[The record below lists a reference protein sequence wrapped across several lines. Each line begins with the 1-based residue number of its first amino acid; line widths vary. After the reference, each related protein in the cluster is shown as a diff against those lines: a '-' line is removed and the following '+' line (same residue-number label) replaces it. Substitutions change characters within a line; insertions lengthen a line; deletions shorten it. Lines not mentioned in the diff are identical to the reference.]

1 VARRRTCFSCGQ
13 AQSGSAPFCSSCGKP
28 VDAPDLELLSGDT
41 SATIGTDITMARGGS
56 RIRSVLVIGA
66 VVAAIGSAAA
76 FTGNTAKSSS
86 ASTTTEPTTSTT
98 ERTTTTEATAS
109 TTEATITTVAPLVPR
124 KLDALPLPGE
134 TTGATLLL
142 LGGSVGDG
150 SLGRSR
156 ILDVDRGV
164 LTTLDDT
171 RSFNGDQI
179 IFAPT
184 SKGLVAA
191 PMYGS
196 GTASIELWQRDGS
209 VRPVVAAD
217 SGGPLFR
224 GQSVFAGDTLWSTEF
239 NPTGAGGQSLT
250 SFSFRNGERVVWL
263 KDATDI
269 SLVGVDTKGRPVV
282 NGLDGGAYTFDPL
295 TRTFARLTAA
305 PVEAVSEAGR
315 VEVECTTSLIC
326 TEVFRGVDGTLH
338 RLNFPT
344 GGRGN
349 ISFSPDG
356 KHAVKVS
363 YGFGGSEVTCDVA
376 DTSTG
381 EVVHLGGFDQSQGQ
395 VSFPVWTSDGRWLF
409 LQLATGLAAWREG
422 LSAPVIMQVDGK
434 PIESFAVGVFPN

>member
-1 VARRRTCFSCGQ
+1 M
-13 AQSGSAPFCSSCGKP
+13 
-28 VDAPDLELLSGDT
+28 LSGDT
-41 SATIGTDITMARGGS
+41 SATEGTDITFARGGGS
-56 RIRSVLVIGA
+56 RLRSVLVIGA

-86 ASTTTEPTTSTT
+86 ASTTTEPTTSST
-98 ERTTTTEATAS
+98 ERTTSTEATTS
-109 TTEATITTVAPLVPR
+109 TTEATTTTVAPLVPR

-184 SKGLVAA
+184 SRGLVAA

-224 GQSVFAGDTLWSTEF
+224 GQSVFAEDTLWSLEF
-239 NPTGAGGQSLT
+239 NPSGAGGQSLI

-263 KDATDI
+263 KDANDF
-269 SLVGVDTKGRPVV
+269 SLAGVDAKGRPVMH
-282 NGLDGGAYTFDPL
+282 GMDGGAYTFDPL
-295 TRTFARLTAA
+295 TRTFARLTSAA
-305 PVEAVSEAGR
+305 VETVSAAGR
-315 VEVECTTSLIC
+315 VEIECTESLTC
-326 TEVFRGVDGTLH
+326 TDVFRGADGTSSPLQ
-338 RLNFPT
+338 FPKT
-344 GGRGN
+344 GRGN
-349 ISFSPDG
+349 LSLSPDG
-356 KHAVKVS
+356 KHAVKLT
-363 YGFGGSEVTCDVA
+363 YDPGPNNQITLDIA

-381 EVVHLGGFDQSQGQ
+381 EVVHLGGFDQGQGQ
-395 VSFPVWTSDGRWLF
+395 VGLPVWTGDGRWLF